1 MKHKLVVF
9 WLFFWVQNVEA
20 ISGEELKLWRQDI
33 NFLQQEIKKQHI
45 APFHQQTEQDF
56 DASIHNLL
64 QQLPAL
70 NEAQVEVRLM
80 RIAAAIGDA
89 HTGYNL
95 MSGPHQHFPIR
106 FQFFGDS
113 LRVIATDAEHKDLL
127 GAQLVGVEKLDFP
140 SLKNQLTPYI
150 NYVENPYSLQY
161 AFAFQLTIAKLLY
174 GVGISADPSRATFT
188 FLQQGK
194 QKVVKLK
201 AVSMSDFSAVQPDLP
216 VKSPKIADLEP
227 AVKGIQLGF
236 MPQVQ
241 AAYLSFRHY
250 PELAEM
256 VDACPQIQRRIQ
268 QQQARNLI
276 VDFRDN
282 LGGDFYIGLALSSC
296 LSSLDQLD
304 WLKGIYV
311 LINSGTQSAAMSN
324 AAQFQQ
330 LLNATLVGMPT
341 GADPNHFMET
351 GRAVLPN
358 SQRKFSYSKRYYRF
372 VAAETDALYPDIR
385 IEQSWQSY
393 RSGEDE
399 VLKKV
404 VALLQQDKTLKP

>member
-1 MKHKLVVF
+1 MKHKLAAF
-9 WLFFWVQNVEA
+9 WLFLCVQEA
-20 ISGEELKLWRQDI
+20 QALGGEELKLWRQDI

-45 APFHQQTEQDF
+45 APFHRQAEHDF
-56 DASIHNLL
+56 DASIHRLL
-64 QQLPAL
+64 KQLPDL

-80 RIAAAIGDA
+80 RIVAAIGDA

-106 FQFFGDS
+106 FQFFADD
-113 LRVIATDAEHKDLL
+113 LRVIATDAEHNDLL

-140 SLKNQLTPYI
+140 SLKTQLTPFI

-174 GVGISADPSRATFT
+174 GAGISADPGSATFT
-188 FLQQGK
+188 FSQQGK

-201 AVSMSDFSAVQPDLP
+201 AVSMSDFSAVQPDLA
-216 VKSPKIADLEP
+216 VKSPKISDLEP
-227 AVKGIQLGF
+227 AFKGIQLGF
-236 MPQVQ
+236 LPQVR

-250 PELAEM
+250 PEPDEM

-282 LGGDFYIGLALSSC
+282 LGGNFYTGLALSSC
-296 LSSLDQLD
+296 LLVLDQLD
-304 WLKGIYV
+304 WLHGIYV
-311 LINSGTQSAAMSN
+311 LINGGTQSAAMGN
-324 AAQFQQ
+324 AAQFRQ
-330 LLNATLVGMPT
+330 LLNATLIGTPT
-341 GADPNHFMET
+341 GADPNHYMET

-358 SQRKFSYSKRYYRF
+358 SKRKFSYSKRYYQF
-372 VAAETDALYPDIR
+372 IAAETDALYPDIR
-385 IEQSWQSY
+385 VEQSWQAY
-393 RSGEDE
+393 QSGEDE
-399 VLKKV
+399 VLTKV
-404 VALLQQDKTLKP
+404 VALLQQDKKLKP